1 MFEATAN
8 LVLGTL
14 LPDQPRFP
22 LCYQEGLSTPRAS
35 GGRPGAG
42 PLSRSHAGDPT
53 HLDLVCF
60 QTQATLAVEKQKRYL
75 STRKLASTSV
85 LYSRS

>member
-35 GGRPGAG
+35 PLQVPRRRPN
-42 PLSRSHAGDPT
+42 
-53 HLDLVCF
+53 
-60 QTQATLAVEKQKRYL
+60 
-75 STRKLASTSV
+75 AS
-85 LYSRS
+85 